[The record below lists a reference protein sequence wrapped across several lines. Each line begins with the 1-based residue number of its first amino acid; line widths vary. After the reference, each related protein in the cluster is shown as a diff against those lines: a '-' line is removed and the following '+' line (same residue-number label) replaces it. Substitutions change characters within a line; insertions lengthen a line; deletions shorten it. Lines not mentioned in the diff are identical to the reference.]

1 MMPPVCSSLSIG
13 SDIDTVIND
22 IVVQDNVVIADLY
35 ASAIIVQQDDVDDDG
50 DYHQDLCPDYNEG

>member
-1 MMPPVCSSLSIG
+1 MPPVWSPLSIG